1 MVLSKM
7 EQKDMYLSTSH
18 VSFES
23 EVVAEYQRDR
33 DGDRQTEREREIVCT
48 CFFLTSLSLAPIGY
62 RLTVPNEVPHLQRLT
77 GVNELQNT

>member
-33 DGDRQTEREREIVCT
+33 DGDRQTEREREIERALNHGHLRESMGN
-48 CFFLTSLSLAPIGY
+48 LT
-62 RLTVPNEVPHLQRLT
+62 TVMGCSQWHR
-77 GVNELQNT
+77 